1 METSI
6 LRIPQ
11 GPGLCKN
18 GGMAYLLLAY
28 LLGSLVG
35 GLLFFPEVRERDL
48 PGGSGVFR
56 RKGPWAA
63 LVVVLFDLGKGVLA
77 ALLTPPELR
86 PFAGAAL
93 VAGHN
98 WPLCF
103 RFRGGGGIAPS
114 LGFFLAWL
122 PEETLWAAALGLGVA
137 GAYHLLYWG
146 RRRKGVYPIPF
157 GAMFGYLALFL
168 LAPPEGRLGA
178 LWVAG
183 VVALRGLQILRG
195 RW

>member
-1 METSI
+1 
-6 LRIPQ
+6 
-11 GPGLCKN
+11 
-18 GGMAYLLLAY
+18 MAYLLLAY

-63 LVVVLFDLGKGVLA
+63 LLVVLFDLGKGVLA

-146 RRRKGVYPIPF
+146 RRRKGIYPIPF
-157 GAMFGYLALFL
+157 GAVFGYLALFL

>member
-6 LRIPQ
+6 FRIGQ
-11 GPGLCKN
+11 SGAACKN
-18 GGMAYLLLAY
+18 GDVGYVFLAY

-35 GLLFFPEVRERDL
+35 GILFFPEVRGQDL

-63 LVVVLFDLGKGVLA
+63 FRVVLFDVGKGALA
-77 ALLTPPELR
+77 ALLAPEAWR
-86 PFAGAAL
+86 PWAGAAV

-98 WPLCF
+98 WPLFF

-114 LGFFLAWL
+114 LGFFLVWF
-122 PEETLWAAALGLGVA
+122 PRETLVAVGAGLVVA
-137 GAYHLLYWG
+137 GVYHALLWRF
-146 RRRKGVYPIPF
+146 RRRGLYPIPF
-157 GAMFGYLALFL
+157 GAVFGYLLLLA
-168 LAPPEGRLGA
+168 LAPPGGRLGA
-178 LWVAG
+178 LLVAA
-183 VVALRGLQILRG
+183 VVAVRGLQILRG

>member
-6 LRIPQ
+6 TSIGQ
-11 GPGLCKN
+11 GKGFCKN
-18 GGMAYLLLAY
+18 GGMAYVLLAY

-35 GLLFFPEVRERDL
+35 GLLFFPEVRAKDL

-63 LVVVLFDLGKGVLA
+63 LWVVLWDLGKGAL
-77 ALLTPPELR
+77 ALLLVPSEWR
-86 PFAGAAL
+86 VWAAAAV

-98 WPLCF
+98 WPLFF

-114 LGFFLAWL
+114 LGYFLAWL
-122 PEETLWAAALGLGVA
+122 PRETLGAALLGLGVA
-137 GAYHLLYWG
+137 GVYHLLYW
-146 RRRKGVYPIPF
+146 RKRRKGIYPIPF
-157 GAMFGYLALFL
+157 GAIFGYLALLL
-168 LAPPEGRLGA
+168 LAPAEGRLAA
-178 LWVAG
+178 LLVAL
-183 VVALRGLQILRG
+183 VVALRGLQILSG

>member
-6 LRIPQ
+6 TRIGQ
-11 GPGLCKN
+11 GGGFCKN

-35 GLLFFPEVRERDL
+35 GLLFFPEVRARDL

-56 RKGPWAA
+56 HKGPWAA
-63 LVVVLFDLGKGVLA
+63 LGVVLWDLGKGAL
-77 ALLTPPELR
+77 ALLLVPPEWR
-86 PFAGAAL
+86 VWAAGAV

-98 WPLCF
+98 WPLFF

-114 LGFFLAWL
+114 LGYFLAWL
-122 PEETLWAAALGLGVA
+122 PRETLGAALLGLGVA
-137 GAYHLLYWG
+137 GVHHLLYW
-146 RRRKGVYPIPF
+146 RRRRRGIYPIPF
-157 GAMFGYLALFL
+157 GAIFGYLALLL
-168 LAPPEGRLGA
+168 LAPQEGRLA
-178 LWVAG
+178 AFL
-183 VVALRGLQILRG
+183 VALLVASRGLQILLG

>member
-6 LRIPQ
+6 FRIGQ
-11 GPGLCKN
+11 RAAFCKN
-18 GGMAYLLLAY
+18 GGMGYLVLAY

-56 RKGPWAA
+56 RKGPGAAA
-63 LVVVLFDLGKGVLA
+63 LVVAWDVAKGVLA
-77 ALLTPPELR
+77 ALLTPPEWR
-86 PFAGAAL
+86 PWAGMAA

-98 WPLCF
+98 WPLFF

-114 LGFFLAWL
+114 LGYFLAWL
-122 PEETLWAAALGLGVA
+122 PWETLLGLGVGLGVA
-137 GAYHLLYWG
+137 GLYHLLYW
-146 RRRKGVYPIPF
+146 RRRRRGIYPIPF
-157 GAMFGYLALFL
+157 GAPFGYLALLL
-168 LAPPEGRLGA
+168 LAPGEGRLGA
-178 LWVAG
+178 LGVAAL
-183 VVALRGLQILRG
+183 VALRGLQILRG